1 MSARPCLAP
10 LRPTQSTWYCEGVL
24 GRAPAL
30 RKLCHLESGSD
41 EMGSGQI
48 GGAEFE
54 GHRETGGGSSKLIGF
69 WGVVAVNTLYIYLY
83 IIINIITYCI
93 PGDSEAV
100 VTGKNAIAKNTS
112 FGVSEVSWGQV
123 GVGQSQPEKSP
134 RTNQQILRKPGSS
147 RVKQPQRERNRT
159 QRTLPPT
166 SSLKW
171 IALG

>member
-112 FGVSEVSWGQV
+112 FGVSEVSWAKWEWGKANQRSH
-123 GVGQSQPEKSP
+123 QEPISKSSESQG
-134 RTNQQILRKPGSS
+134 RPGSS
-147 RVKQPQRERNRT
+147 NLKEKGTEHNV
-159 QRTLPPT
+159 L
-166 SSLKW
+166 SLQHPH
-171 IALG
+171 